1 MIKRQSIAGTITGG
15 VKATEEMLEFCHK
28 NNIYP
33 DCQ

>member
-15 VKATEEMLEFCHK
+15 IKATEEMLEFCNK

-33 DCQ
+33 DC